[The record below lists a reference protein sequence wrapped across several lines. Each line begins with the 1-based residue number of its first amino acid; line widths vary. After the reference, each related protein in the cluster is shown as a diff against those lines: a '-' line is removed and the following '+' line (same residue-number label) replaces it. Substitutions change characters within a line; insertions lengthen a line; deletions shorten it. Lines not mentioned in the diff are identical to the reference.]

1 MRATLLD
8 TGPVVGLLSAADEHH
23 SASIDAI
30 KASAGKGRTL
40 CTTWEVVG
48 EAYSLFRMRLAPAD
62 SAEPAL
68 VVLRWA
74 RESGI
79 EVFPTIEGDHQRVA
93 ALLERYGQLRLSYVD
108 ALLLAVT
115 ERQRVEELVTVD
127 ARHFGAIR
135 LPHRMTVTLV

>member
-1 MRATLLD
+1 M
-8 TGPVVGLLSAADEHH
+8 
-23 SASIDAI
+23 
-30 KASAGKGRTL
+30 
-40 CTTWEVVG
+40 VG

-93 ALLERYGQLRLSYVD
+93 ALLERYGQLRLSCVD
-108 ALLLAVT
+108 ALLLAVA

-135 LPHRMTVTLV
+135 LPHRMSVTLV